1 VRIAVVS
8 SEGQLNSIYRAMQ
21 PAQAFAQA
29 GHQVHV
35 KATDEE
41 RLRLDELRGFDA
53 LFVYR
58 WSAQSTQKL
67 VQRLKQEGV
76 AIVWDND
83 DDLTAYP
90 SRVVE
95 SRVKGALRSQRM
107 ASHVQAMLGLADVVT
122 TTNDTLASSYRER
135 GAAEVRIVENY
146 VASEFIEQATR
157 ERPDNER
164 LVVGWIAAG
173 EHMHDVNEL
182 GLRDTLRRLLDAHED
197 VEFRSVGV
205 DLGLD
210 RERYRYL
217 GYVPFRELAA
227 LVAGF
232 DVGIAPIVDEPF
244 NRARSNIKLKEYG
257 ILGIPWLAS
266 PIGPYAG
273 YSEREGGRLVP
284 DDGWY
289 EALER
294 IVQRPRERRKLAKRA
309 LKWARTQTIE
319 RNAEHWVGAVESAYA
334 RRSRAAA

>member
-1 VRIAVVS
+1 VRVAVVS
-8 SEGQLNSIYRAMQ
+8 SEGQLNSVYRAMQ
-21 PAQAFAQA
+21 PAQALAQH
-29 GHQVHV
+29 GHQVVV

-41 RLRLDELRGFDA
+41 RLRAAELAGFDA
-53 LFVYR
+53 LFIYR
-58 WSAQSTQKL
+58 WSGQSTQKL

-90 SRVVE
+90 SSVVE
-95 SRVKGALRSQRM
+95 SRVKGALRSQMM
-107 ASHVQAMLGLADVVT
+107 AAHVQAMLGLADVVT

-135 GAAEVRIVENY
+135 GAGDVRIVENY
-146 VASEFIEQATR
+146 VASEFIEQAAR
-157 ERPDNER
+157 ERARDER

-182 GLRDTLRRLLDAHED
+182 GLRDTLRALLDAHEQL
-197 VEFRSVGV
+197 EIRSVGV

-217 GYVPFRELAA
+217 GYVPFRELAQ

-266 PIGPYAG
+266 PIGPYRDFG
-273 YSEREGGRLVP
+273 EREGGRLVP

-289 EALER
+289 DALAR
-294 IVQRPRERRKLAKRA
+294 IAERPRERRKLAKRA

-319 RNAEHWVGAVESAYA
+319 RNAERWVEAVEAAYA
-334 RRSRAAA
+334 RRARAAA

>member
-1 VRIAVVS
+1 MRVAVVS

-21 PAQAFAQA
+21 PAQALAQL
-29 GHQVHV
+29 GHQVV
-35 KATDEE
+35 LKATDEE
-41 RLRLDELRGFDA
+41 RLRASELSGFDA

-58 WSAQSTQKL
+58 WSGQSTQKL
-67 VQRLKQEGV
+67 VQRLRQQGV

-90 SRVVE
+90 SSVVE
-95 SRVKGALRSQRM
+95 SRVKGALRSQLM
-107 ASHVQAMLGLADVVT
+107 AAHVQAMLRLADVVT
-122 TTNDTLASSYRER
+122 TTNDTLAGSYRAR
-135 GAAEVRIVENY
+135 GATDVRIVENY
-146 VASEFIEQATR
+146 VASEFIEQA
-157 ERPDNER
+157 EQPRPGNER
-164 LVVGWIAAG
+164 LVIGWIAAG

-197 VEFRSVGV
+197 VEIRSVGV

-217 GYVPFRELAA
+217 GYVPFHELPQ
-227 LVAGF
+227 LVADF

-309 LKWARTQTIE
+309 LRWARTQTIE
-319 RNAEHWVGAVESAYA
+319 RNAERWVEAVEAA
-334 RRSRAAA
+334 HVRRMRAAA